1 MTTFFDVEVV
11 ADFLMNLGSFFGG
24 RPRFFVLGL
33 FGTFVVFLDEETKKK
48 YTNCNNTFEELDAI
62 IKADVAAKNFGKIGS
77 AYGISKAAL
86 NALTLVQA
94 KAYPNLKVVCL
105 TPGFVAT
112 NLTKTFN
119 SSSKITPEQ
128 GCVSSLKCLLGSVET
143 GCFYGSDGLRS
154 PMLVSRDPGMP
165 EYQGEENPDPKKY
178 SN

>member
-1 MTTFFDVEVV
+1 M
-11 ADFLMNLGSFFGG
+11 
-24 RPRFFVLGL
+24 
-33 FGTFVVFLDEETKKK
+33 
-48 YTNCNNTFEELDAI
+48 
-62 IKADVAAKNFGKIGS
+62 
-77 AYGISKAAL
+77 

-112 NLTKTFN
+112 NMTKTFN
-119 SSSKITPEQ
+119 PSSMSKITPEQ

>member
-1 MTTFFDVEVV
+1 MIFF
-11 ADFLMNLGSFFGG
+11 
-24 RPRFFVLGL
+24 R
-33 FGTFVVFLDEETKKK
+33 VFQNEETKKK
-48 YTNCNNTFEELDAI
+48 YTNPNNTFEEFDAI

-112 NLTKTFN
+112 NMTKTFN
-119 SSSKITPEQ
+119 PSSMSKITPEQ